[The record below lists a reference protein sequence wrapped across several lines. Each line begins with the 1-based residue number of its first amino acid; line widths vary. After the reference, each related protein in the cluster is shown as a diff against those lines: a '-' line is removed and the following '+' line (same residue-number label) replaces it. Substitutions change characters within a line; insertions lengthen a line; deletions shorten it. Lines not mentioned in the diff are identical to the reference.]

1 MCPTVQRRRRR
12 EREDKEV
19 AIGTVVSSS
28 EKQFSSPGSQ
38 VFNPFHGGIEANVSL
53 PVCVSATFFFPSS
66 FVPSTHARTHA
77 RTRWWPP
84 REAGRRNANS
94 ELFADRSLSMSALEV
109 LFFRE
114 LPSNASHGYSSN
126 LHTDRET
133 GNHFHKRAPVLT
145 FSMRLS
151 LGAAEINRGS
161 VHFLYSP
168 SWRNFLFP

>member
-1 MCPTVQRRRRR
+1 MHVSNCPETKKKR

-66 FVPSTHARTHA
+66 FVPSTHALTHA

-109 LFFRE
+109 LFLSVNYPRTPRTDTPRICIPTVKLE
-114 LPSNASHGYSSN
+114 IISTNA
-126 LHTDRET
+126 R
-133 GNHFHKRAPVLT
+133 P
-145 FSMRLS
+145 
-151 LGAAEINRGS
+151 
-161 VHFLYSP
+161 FLRS
-168 SWRNFLFP
+168 RCACH

>member
-66 FVPSTHARTHA
+66 FVPSIHARTHA

-109 LFFRE
+109 LFLSVNYPRTPRTDTPRICIPTVKLE
-114 LPSNASHGYSSN
+114 IISTNA
-126 LHTDRET
+126 R
-133 GNHFHKRAPVLT
+133 P
-145 FSMRLS
+145 
-151 LGAAEINRGS
+151 
-161 VHFLYSP
+161 FLRS
-168 SWRNFLFP
+168 RCACH